1 MTKLVL
7 LRLDGDLAS
16 GVQVSLEVGEDG
28 KQPELESSGRLPP
41 QPRLLEYLAYWQ
53 QCYRQLPL
61 PTRLRPKQVSYGE
74 SVWSCIQACRTA
86 ADYLQR
92 AMSNW
97 LAARE
102 FRSIKEDLLCELKR
116 NDTVRV
122 LIHTRDPLLAQL
134 PWHLWDFFERYS
146 NTELAFSS
154 PAAQRTRSVLAAAPS
169 GRVQILAILGNSAGI
184 NVATD
189 RALLEQLPQ
198 AEVRFLVEPSRQ
210 DICDRLFEQ
219 PWDILFFAGHSESVE
234 GSAAGDRGR
243 IFINQTDS
251 LAIADF
257 RASLDKA
264 VQRGLKLAILNSCNG
279 LGLAH
284 DLRQLHIPQLIV
296 MREPVPDR
304 IAQEFLKYFLSAFS
318 RGTSL
323 YLSVREARQR
333 LAELERDFPCASWL
347 PVIFQ
352 NRAEMPPSW
361 ADLLGSGEMARPTS
375 PRLPLP
381 DQAGYAPPSQN
392 SQRNRQEE
400 WRYKQQE
407 RQWREPPS
415 PLPESEWRSPLAV
428 APPETHL
435 LPLAPAFSHPR
446 QISPAETLWDASI
459 PGSTPGNSEWR
470 TLSSTH
476 LDALPPP
483 TAAMQN
489 LSQPAAQPDQP
500 TPPAAPLSAP
510 PSQPVA
516 PVSQPS
522 TPVAP
527 PISPQISTPAA
538 VPAAAVPT
546 APERTSP
553 EYSAPKADPN
563 SAAIKPAPGAEATP
577 APLTW
582 LPEEVLPIGDVLG
595 VGPVSDQGIVKAAI
609 YPGYTGWVMHEGTR
623 WKACLDLP
631 WRQLYLPVDT
641 PVRVLGRLDGTN
653 ILVVQPM
660 RVAE

>member
-16 GVQVSLEVGEDG
+16 GVQVGLEVGEDG

-41 QPRLLEYLAYWQ
+41 QPRLLEYFNYWRY
-53 QCYRQLPL
+53 CYRQLPV
-61 PTRLRPKQVSYGE
+61 PTRLRPKQVSY
-74 SVWSCIQACRTA
+74 SDSIWSCIQTCQTA

-102 FRSIKEDLLCELKR
+102 FRPIKEDLLCELKR

-122 LIHTRDPLLAQL
+122 LVHTRDPLLMQL
-134 PWHLWDFFERYS
+134 PWHLWDFFERYP

-154 PAAQRTRSVLAAAPS
+154 PVAQRTRPVRAVPPS
-169 GRVQILAILGNSAGI
+169 GKVRILAILGNSAGI
-184 NVATD
+184 DVATD
-189 RALLEQLPQ
+189 RALLEQLPL
-198 AEVRFLVEPSRQ
+198 AEVKFLVEPSRQ
-210 DICDRLFEQ
+210 DISDRLFEQ
-219 PWDILFFAGHSESVE
+219 TWDILFFAGHSESVE
-234 GSAAGDRGR
+234 GAPRGDRGR

-251 LAIADF
+251 LAIADV

-279 LGLAH
+279 LGLAQ
-284 DLRQLHIPQLIV
+284 DLRQLHIPQLVV

-333 LAELERDFPCASWL
+333 LAEVERYFPCASWL

-361 ADLLGSGEMARPTS
+361 IDLLGGKGAAPPVASPEQQPFPEHVNPAPFSPAPQRNPQHHWSQEGLSG
-375 PRLPLP
+375 
-381 DQAGYAPPSQN
+381 DQAHQG
-392 SQRNRQEE
+392 
-400 WRYKQQE
+400 
-407 RQWREPPS
+407 REPMPQ
-415 PLPESEWRSPLAV
+415 LPKPERRSPLAV

-435 LPLAPAFSHPR
+435 LPLAATFSHPR
-446 QISPAETLWDASI
+446 QISTKETLWDASI
-459 PGSTPGNSEWR
+459 LGSTLGNSEWR
-470 TLSSTH
+470 TPSSTH
-476 LDALPPP
+476 LDALPPS
-483 TAAMQN
+483 TTAMQN
-489 LSQPAAQPDQP
+489 RSQPAAQPDQP
-500 TPPAAPLSAP
+500 MPPAAPIPTPPPQPAAP
-510 PSQPVA
+510 GSL
-516 PVSQPS
+516 
-522 TPVAP
+522 
-527 PISPQISTPAA
+527 PAA
-538 VPAAAVPT
+538 VPTATVPTATVPAATVPT

-553 EYSAPKADPN
+553 EYSAPTRDPN
-563 SAAIKPAPGAEATP
+563 PAEAKPAPSAEATP

-582 LPEEVLPIGDVLG
+582 LPEEVLPITDVLG
-595 VGPVSDQGIVKAAI
+595 VGVSDRGVVKEAI

-631 WRQLYLPVDT
+631 WRQLHLPVDT

-653 ILVVQPM
+653 ILVIEPI
-660 RVAE
+660 RIAE

>member
-16 GVQVSLEVGEDG
+16 GVQVGLEVGEDG

-41 QPRLLEYLAYWQ
+41 QPHLLEYFNYWRY
-53 QCYRQLPL
+53 CYRQLPV
-61 PTRLRPKQVSYGE
+61 PTRLRPKQVSYTS
-74 SVWSCIQACRTA
+74 SVWSCIQACHTA
-86 ADYLQR
+86 ASYLQR

-102 FRSIKEDLLCELKR
+102 FRPIKEDLLCELKR

-134 PWHLWDFFERYS
+134 PWHLWDFFERYP

-154 PAAQRTRSVLAAAPS
+154 PAAQRTRPVLAVPPS
-169 GRVQILAILGNSAGI
+169 GRVRILAILGNSAGI
-184 NVATD
+184 DVATD
-189 RALLEQLPQ
+189 RALLERLPQ

-210 DICDRLFEQ
+210 EISDRLFEQ
-219 PWDILFFAGHSESVE
+219 TWDILFFAGHSESVE
-234 GSAAGDRGR
+234 GVGAEGGDRGR

-279 LGLAH
+279 LGLAQ

-318 RGTSL
+318 RGTPL

-361 ADLLGSGEMARPTS
+361 AELLGEPGMGLQAAWSGQRFGNPAEAVLSS
-375 PRLPLP
+375 PS
-381 DQAGYAPPSQN
+381 SQHN
-392 SQRNRQEE
+392 LAQEG
-400 WRYKQQE
+400 RYREQKHPF
-407 RQWREPPS
+407 REPVQAS
-415 PLPESEWRSPLAV
+415 PGGRSPLAV

-435 LPLAPAFSHPR
+435 LPLAEAFSHPR
-446 QISPAETLWDASI
+446 QISPEETLWDASI
-459 PGSTPGNSEWR
+459 PGSAPGNSEWR
-470 TLSSTH
+470 TPSSTH
-476 LDALPPP
+476 LDALPPS
-483 TAAMQN
+483 TTAMQN

-500 TPPAAPLSAP
+500 MPPAVPFPAP
-510 PSQPVA
+510 
-516 PVSQPS
+516 
-522 TPVAP
+522 
-527 PISPQISTPAA
+527 SPQPAA
-538 VPAAAVPT
+538 VPTPAATAPTVRPMPPAPTAPTAPT

-553 EYSAPKADPN
+553 EYSAPTPDPS
-563 SAAIKPAPGAEATP
+563 SAEAKPAPGIEATP

-582 LPEEVLPIGDVLG
+582 LPEEVLPITDVLG
-595 VGPVSDQGIVKAAI
+595 VGPVSDQGVVKEAI
-609 YPGYTGWVMHEGTR
+609 YPGYTGWIMHEGTR

-631 WRQLYLPVDT
+631 WRQLHLPVDT
-641 PVRVLGRLDGTN
+641 PVRVMGRLDGTN
-653 ILVVQPM
+653 ILVVQPI

>member
-7 LRLDGDLAS
+7 LRLDGNLAS
-16 GVQVSLEVGEDG
+16 GVQVGLEVGEDG

-41 QPRLLEYLAYWQ
+41 QPRLLEYFTYWQ
-53 QCYRQLPL
+53 YCYRQLPV
-61 PTRLRPKQVSYGE
+61 PTRLRPKQVSYSD
-74 SVWSCIQACRTA
+74 SVWSCIQACQTA

-134 PWHLWDFFERYS
+134 PWHLWDFFERYP

-154 PAAQRTRSVLAAAPS
+154 PAAQRTRPVWAALPS
-169 GRVQILAILGNSAGI
+169 GRVRILAILGNSAGI
-184 NVATD
+184 DVATD
-189 RALLEQLPQ
+189 RALLAQLPQ
-198 AEVRFLVEPSRQ
+198 AAVRFLVEPSRQ

-219 PWDILFFAGHSESVE
+219 TWDILFFAGHSESVE
-234 GSAAGDRGR
+234 GATAGDRGR
-243 IFINQTDS
+243 MFINQTDS
-251 LAIADF
+251 LAIADL

-279 LGLAH
+279 LGLAQ
-284 DLRQLHIPQLIV
+284 DLRPLHIPQLIV

-304 IAQEFLKYFLSAFS
+304 IAQEFLKYFLSAFA

-333 LAELERDFPCASWL
+333 LTELERDFPCASWL

-361 ADLLGSGEMARPTS
+361 AGLLGSEGLVWPA
-375 PRLPLP
+375 LPQQLPP
-381 DQAGYAPPSQN
+381 DQADDALPRQPSPHNIQH
-392 SQRNRQEE
+392 EG
-400 WRYKQQE
+400 RYREQA
-407 RQWREPPS
+407 RQWRESLSPS
-415 PLPESEWRSPLAV
+415 LQPERRSPLAI

-435 LPLAPAFSHPR
+435 LPLAEAFSHPR

-459 PGSTPGNSEWR
+459 PGSTPGNPKWR
-470 TLSSTH
+470 TPSSTH
-476 LDALPPP
+476 LDALPPS
-483 TAAMQN
+483 TTAMQN

-500 TPPAAPLSAP
+500 TPPVARPAAPSP
-510 PSQPVA
+510 QPAA
-516 PVSQPS
+516 PVSMP
-522 TPVAP
+522 TAP
-527 PISPQISTPAA
+527 PAA
-538 VPAAAVPT
+538 TVPT
-546 APERTSP
+546 APERTTP
-553 EYSAPKADPN
+553 EYSAPQTDPD
-563 SAAIKPAPGAEATP
+563 SAGAKPAPGVEATP
-577 APLTW
+577 APLNW
-582 LPEEVLPIGDVLG
+582 LPEEVLPISDVLG
-595 VGPVSDQGIVKAAI
+595 VGLVSDQGIVKEAI

>member
-16 GVQVSLEVGEDG
+16 GVQVGLEVGEDG

-41 QPRLLEYLAYWQ
+41 QPRLLEYFTYWRH
-53 QCYRQLPL
+53 CYRQLPM
-61 PTRLRPKQVSYGE
+61 PTRLRPKQVSYRD
-74 SVWSCIQACRTA
+74 SVWSCIQACQTA

-116 NDTVRV
+116 NDIVRV

-134 PWHLWDFFERYS
+134 PWHLWDFFERYP
-146 NTELAFSS
+146 NTELALSS
-154 PAAQRTRSVLAAAPS
+154 PAAQRTRPVLAALPS
-169 GRVQILAILGNSAGI
+169 GRVRILAILGNSAGI

-198 AEVRFLVEPSRQ
+198 AAVRFLVEPSRQ

-219 PWDILFFAGHSESVE
+219 TWDILFFAGHSESME

-251 LAIADF
+251 LAIADL

-279 LGLAH
+279 LGLAQ
-284 DLRQLHIPQLIV
+284 DLRPLHIPQLIV

-304 IAQEFLKYFLSAFS
+304 VAQEFLKYFLSAFS

-361 ADLLGSGEMARPTS
+361 AGLLGSEGLAGSAS
-375 PRLPLP
+375 PRQSLP
-381 DQAGYAPPSQN
+381 DQADSTLLAETPRPHGQHEGRYREQD
-392 SQRNRQEE
+392 REQEG
-400 WRYKQQE
+400 
-407 RQWREPPS
+407 QWRELLS
-415 PLPESEWRSPLAV
+415 PLLKPERRSPPAV
-428 APPETHL
+428 DPPETHL
-435 LPLAPAFSHPR
+435 LPLADAFSHPR
-446 QISPAETLWDASI
+446 QSSPEETLWDASI

-476 LDALPPP
+476 LDALPPS
-483 TAAMQN
+483 TTVMQN
-489 LSQPAAQPDQP
+489 LSHAAQPDQP
-500 TPPAAPLSAP
+500 TPPAAPLSP
-510 PSQPVA
+510 PQPAA
-516 PVSQPS
+516 PVSPPS
-522 TPVAP
+522 MPVSPPVA
-527 PISPQISTPAA
+527 TPAA
-538 VPAAAVPT
+538 TVPT

-553 EYSAPKADPN
+553 KSGAPKTDSNFAG
-563 SAAIKPAPGAEATP
+563 AKPAPGVEATP
-577 APLTW
+577 APPTW
-582 LPEEVLPIGDVLG
+582 RPEEVLPIGDGLG
-595 VGPVSDQGIVKAAI
+595 VGPVSDQGIVKEAI
-609 YPGYTGWVMHEGTR
+609 YPGYIGWVMHEGTR

-653 ILVVQPM
+653 ILVVQPI
-660 RVAE
+660 RGAA